1 MHGDRPKV
9 GGEHRAHKGLI
20 AGMDDYLLIKVADML
35 HGISPSIIY
44 GERWLEKS
52 VREPSLINPPDKKG
66 LRNLL

>member
-9 GGEHRAHKGLI
+9 GREHRAYKGFI
-20 AGMDDYLLIKVADML
+20 AGMDDHLLIKVADML

-44 GERWLEKS
+44 GERWLEKL